1 MTAIDVRN
9 LTKRYG
15 DDVYAVDDVSFQVE
29 EGEIF
34 GFLGPNGA
42 GKSTTID
49 VLMDYVR
56 PTAGNA
62 SVLGHDAQAEAS
74 AVHDR
79 VGILPDGYSLY
90 DRLTGREHV
99 AFASDLKGADAN
111 PESILERVG
120 ILDAADRKAGGYSK
134 GMTQRLALGMA
145 LVGDPDVLV
154 LDEPSSGLDP
164 EGIRDLR
171 TIARD
176 HAADGGTVFFS
187 SHVLSQVEAVCDR
200 VAILDDGRLAT
211 VDTIDGLR
219 DAVGTGSTVT
229 VTVDAPPGDL
239 VVDDI
244 SGLVD
249 VTVTEDAV
257 RGTCVEPTAKL
268 AFVDRV
274 REAGCTV
281 LDLDI
286 DDPSLEDLF
295 AAYTHP
301 EEDRPSREVEA

>member
-1 MTAIDVRN
+1 MVAIEVDN

-15 DDVYAVDDVSFQVE
+15 SDVYAVDDVSFQVR
-29 EGEIF
+29 EGEVF

-56 PTAGNA
+56 PTAGTA
-62 SVLGHDAQAEAS
+62 QVLGYDAQREADE
-74 AVHDR
+74 VHAR

-99 AFASDLKGADAN
+99 AFASDMKDVDADPDAV
-111 PESILERVG
+111 LAQVG
-120 ILDAADRKAGGYSK
+120 IAHAADRKAGAYSK

-145 LVGDPDVLV
+145 LVGDPEVLV
-154 LDEPSSGLDP
+154 LDEPSTGLDP
-164 EGIRDLR
+164 DGIRDVRNL
-171 TIARD
+171 ARD
-176 HAADGGTVFFS
+176 HADAGGTVFFS

-200 VAILDDGRLAT
+200 VGILQDGSLVT

-229 VTVDAPPGDL
+229 ITVDHPPRDL
-239 VVDDI
+239 VVEDVP
-244 SGLVD
+244 GLVE
-249 VTVTEDAV
+249 VTVADDVV
-257 RGTCVEPTAKL
+257 RGTCSEPEAKM

-274 REAGCTV
+274 RDAGCRV
-281 LDLDI
+281 LDLAI

-295 AAYTHP
+295 AAYTHRDDEP
-301 EEDRPSREVEA
+301 PQEALDA